1 MKKVLAL
8 LFAIALFVSM
18 LSFAFAQGDKSA
30 CKPMDK
36 MDKPM
41 DKKDDTK
48 AKRHHKYHKKV
59 KKDEMKK
66 DEMKSDQP
74 K

>member
-8 LFAIALFVSM
+8 MFAVALCISM
-18 LSFAFAQGDKSA
+18 SSFAFAQDKPA
-30 CKPMDK
+30 CKSMDK

-41 DKKDDTK
+41 DKKEDAK
-48 AKRHHKYHKKV
+48 AKHHHKAHKKE
-59 KKDEMKK
+59 KKEEMKK
-66 DEMKSDQP
+66 DTP

>member
-8 LFAIALFVSM
+8 LFAIALCVSM
-18 LSFAFAQGDKSA
+18 SSFAFAQDKPA

-41 DKKDDTK
+41 DKKDAK
-48 AKRHHKYHKKV
+48 AKPAKKAKKE
-59 KKDEMKK
+59 KKDEKK
-66 DEMKSDQP
+66 AEATP
-74 K
+74 KHD

>member
-1 MKKVLAL
+1 MKRVLAL
-8 LFAIALFVSM
+8 LFAVALCISM
-18 LSFAFAQGDKSA
+18 SSFAFAQGDKSA

-41 DKKDDTK
+41 DKKEDVK
-48 AKRHHKYHKKV
+48 AKHHHKSHKKE

-66 DEMKSDQP
+66 DEMKNDQP

>member
-1 MKKVLAL
+1 MKRVVAL
-8 LFAIALFVSM
+8 LFAVALCISM
-18 LSFAFAQGDKSA
+18 SSFAFAQGDKSA

-41 DKKDDTK
+41 DKKPDAK
-48 AKRHHKYHKKV
+48 AKHHHKSHKKE

-66 DEMKSDQP
+66 DAP

>member
-8 LFAIALFVSM
+8 LFAIALSVSM
-18 LSFAFAQGDKSA
+18 SSFAFAQGDKSA

-48 AKRHHKYHKKV
+48 AKRH
-59 KKDEMKK
+59 
-66 DEMKSDQP
+66 QP

>member
-1 MKKVLAL
+1 MKRVLAL
-8 LFAIALFVSM
+8 LFAVALCISM
-18 LSFAFAQGDKSA
+18 SSFTFAQGDKSA

-41 DKKDDTK
+41 DKKADAK
-48 AKRHHKYHKKV
+48 AKHHHKSHKKE

-66 DEMKSDQP
+66 DAP

>member
-8 LFAIALFVSM
+8 LFAIALSVSM
-18 LSFAFAQGDKSA
+18 SSIAFAQGDKSA

-48 AKRHHKYHKKV
+48 AKRHHKYHKKE

>member
-1 MKKVLAL
+1 MKRVLAL
-8 LFAIALFVSM
+8 LFTVALSVSM
-18 LSFAFAQGDKSA
+18 SSFAFAQDDKSA

-41 DKKDDTK
+41 DKKEDAK
-48 AKRHHKYHKKV
+48 AKRHHKYHKKQ
-59 KKDEMKK
+59 KKEEMKK
-66 DEMKSDQP
+66 DEMKNDQP

>member
-8 LFAIALFVSM
+8 LFAVALSVSM
-18 LSFAFAQGDKSA
+18 SSFAFAQGDKSA

-41 DKKDDTK
+41 DKKEDTK
-48 AKRHHKYHKKV
+48 AKRHHKYHKKEKRDEM

-66 DEMKSDQP
+66 DEP